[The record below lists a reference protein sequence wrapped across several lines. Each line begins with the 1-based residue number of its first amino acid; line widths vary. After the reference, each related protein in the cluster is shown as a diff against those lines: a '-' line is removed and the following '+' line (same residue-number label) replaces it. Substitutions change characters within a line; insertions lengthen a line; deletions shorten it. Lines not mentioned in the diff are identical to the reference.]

1 MTQHEINLRAQAQA
15 GALAPHTMAAIKA
28 SARYTS
34 YLIDKADFD
43 EGLPDGTQCAACA
56 KLYKEN
62 HS

>member
-43 EGLPDGTQCAACA
+43 EGYRAVQG
-56 KLYKEN
+56 KLCY
-62 HS
+62 